1 MKFPSTSGLTSTSG
15 HARFT
20 CDSTWQ
26 QDVFK
31 ERLGGRLKMSR
42 EEVPGDEKI
51 EKQLV
56 GVGDEEGLKK
66 MMDSDEETDSDEEDL
81 TKKLLNN
88 DGERKKEHLDI
99 EERDSSGSDTDDPD
113 KEKIDSVVFMPK
125 KEVPNGGEPSTSGT
139 GKKRPAESDPSGP
152 EASNDAKRPKV
163 EAPHVPEGLNEET
176 VRKYLRR
183 KPHTTKELL
192 AKIKQ
197 KCGDMTKAEIVTK
210 LAAIL
215 KAIEPHQFKQKQG
228 KKDVLFFSLTNTLA

>member
-1 MKFPSTSGLTSTSG
+1 MTL
-15 HARFT
+15 
-20 CDSTWQ
+20 D
-26 QDVFK
+26 
-31 ERLGGRLKMSR
+31 R

-66 MMDSDEETDSDEEDL
+66 MMGSDEETDSDEEDL

-99 EERDSSGSDTDDPD
+99 EEREVPLRNAGNYYQGGVSILDSSGSDTDDPD

-152 EASNDAKRPKV
+152 ETSNDAKRPKV
-163 EAPHVPEGLNEET
+163 EMPHVPEGLNEET

>member
-1 MKFPSTSGLTSTSG
+1 MTSVFYKEREGGGCLAQKTSQRRRTQTRRRQKCTEIDTSGP
-15 HARFT
+15 RV
-20 CDSTWQ
+20 W
-26 QDVFK
+26 
-31 ERLGGRLKMSR
+31 GGVMVMENAMKSMAHTDACGKR

-56 GVGDEEGLKK
+56 GVGDEVGLKK
-66 MMDSDEETDSDEEDL
+66 MMESDEETDSDEEDL
-81 TKKLLNN
+81 ISSKK
-88 DGERKKEHLDI
+88 DI
-99 EERDSSGSDTDDPD
+99 AS
-113 KEKIDSVVFMPK
+113 
-125 KEVPNGGEPSTSGT
+125 GGEPSGSGT
-139 GKKRPAESDPSGP
+139 GKKRPAENESSGTD
-152 EASNDAKRPKV
+152 AGNDAKRVKT
-163 EAPHVPEGLNEET
+163 EAPLVPEGLNEET

>member
-1 MKFPSTSGLTSTSG
+1 GHNLVLRPPLIIAEFQFNYQSIGVIIEILRTSLLEI
-15 HARFT
+15 HKDHFFW
-20 CDSTWQ
+20 C
-26 QDVFK
+26 
-31 ERLGGRLKMSR
+31 R

-125 KEVPNGGEPSTSGT
+125 KEVPNGGEPSTSGA

-152 EASNDAKRPKV
+152 ENSNDAKRPK
-163 EAPHVPEGLNEET
+163 
-176 VRKYLRR
+176 
-183 KPHTTKELL
+183 
-192 AKIKQ
+192 
-197 KCGDMTKAEIVTK
+197 
-210 LAAIL
+210 
-215 KAIEPHQFKQKQG
+215 
-228 KKDVLFFSLTNTLA
+228 S